1 MPLPGRVFQLL
12 LLLLTLSILCT
23 PTSAAPANSTLATT
37 TTTTW
42 TMTATGTATHT
53 IQVGPK
59 TSPHQYV
66 PHSITA
72 NVGDIIIFEFY
83 PTNHSVVKADFD
95 APCVPASG
103 PVFWSGMFNS
113 FNEEDGQLVGPPPTW
128 TLVVNDTK
136 PTFFYCTAIGSCLEN
151 GMVGVI
157 NPNATRTFEE
167 QYKRALEYPYM
178 LVPGQ
183 SMPAEGSE
191 GGASSTTSTTTSTS
205 VTTSTAAASGGSHG
219 LSTGALAGIVI
230 ASVAFVA
237 ILVALFF
244 VLGRQRVYSQWIS
257 SQDGR
262 TERTARWAMF
272 GHGHGDGNLA
282 PSEPYSRKSEL
293 DVLKATPTDTI
304 FTNSPDPN
312 RNTFSSGPDGSTAG
326 HTSAHISSGWTWD
339 TNNIRANAVP
349 TELEATP
356 MPHQLSE
363 NRDYR

>member
-1 MPLPGRVFQLL
+1 MLLPDRVFQLL
-12 LLLLTLSILCT
+12 LVLLTLSTLCT
-23 PTSAAPANSTLATT
+23 QTSAATANSTLATT
-37 TTTTW
+37 TTTAW
-42 TMTATGTATHT
+42 TPTATGTATHT

-59 TSPHQYV
+59 SSPHQYV

-72 NVGDIIIFEFY
+72 NVGDIVIFEFY
-83 PTNHSVVKADFD
+83 PANHSVVKADFD

-113 FNEEDGQLVGPPPTW
+113 FNEEDGQLVGPP
-128 TLVVNDTK
+128 
-136 PTFFYCTAIGSCLEN
+136 TFFYCTAIGSCLEN

-167 QYKRALEYPYM
+167 QYKRALVYPYM

-191 GGASSTTSTTTSTS
+191 GGASSTTSTTSS
-205 VTTSTAAASGGSHG
+205 GITTSAAATGGGSHG

-244 VLGRQRVYSQWIS
+244 VLGRQRVYSQWMS

-272 GHGHGDGNLA
+272 GHGHGHGHGNPA

-293 DVLKATPTDTI
+293 DVPMATPMDTVS
-304 FTNSPDPN
+304 TKSPDPN
-312 RNTFSSGPDGSTAG
+312 RNTFSSGPDGSSG
-326 HTSAHISSGWTWD
+326 HLDRREAHFFNLRERST
-339 TNNIRANAVP
+339 
-349 TELEATP
+349 
-356 MPHQLSE
+356 
-363 NRDYR
+363 